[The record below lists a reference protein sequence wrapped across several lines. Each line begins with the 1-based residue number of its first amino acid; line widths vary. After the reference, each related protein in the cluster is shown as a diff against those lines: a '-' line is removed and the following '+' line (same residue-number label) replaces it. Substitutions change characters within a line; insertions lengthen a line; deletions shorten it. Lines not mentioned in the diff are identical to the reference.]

1 MRVLLVRFKDF
12 SGLVYYGFETKKVS
26 ETNRE
31 SVQSHPILDMSARP
45 VSQAG
50 ILRIDQLAETLRQRG
65 VPTPLL
71 RMTLNTFG
79 NASALVMGIK
89 FYYVVT

>member
-1 MRVLLVRFKDF
+1 MRLLLVRFKYF
-12 SGLVYYGFETKKVS
+12 NGLIYYGLSKVS
-26 ETNRE
+26 KTNRE
-31 SVQSHPILDMSARP
+31 SVRSYSVLDMSTRP

-50 ILRIDQLAETLRQRG
+50 VRWIDQLAGTLRQRG

-79 NASALVMGIK
+79 NAGALVMGVK

>member
-1 MRVLLVRFKDF
+1 
-12 SGLVYYGFETKKVS
+12 
-26 ETNRE
+26 
-31 SVQSHPILDMSARP
+31 MSARP

-79 NASALVMGIK
+79 NAGALVMGVK
-89 FYYVVT
+89 FYYVFTWEIIKSAHRSEYEPNYESRQSILGEG